1 MNYRRKLIVKQS
13 LSVFIGLFIGI
24 CALALTLFMGPQNTA
39 QNFIVEQNL
48 GVEYRD
54 SWNHNHAKAIG
65 VSKVFGVPIWE
76 NSQGLGSRM
85 PNLIT
90 QPTQSPIIF
99 LGEKLPVEYV
109 VILRNLLALLS
120 ALVVLNLAVL
130 SWSDRQIY
138 LRLIFMDIA
147 ILGPYFLFT
156 IQNDWFVIADQY
168 LGGCLIVAG
177 FLHVSWYQ
185 AQTGNNETRYPSVVL
200 FAFVFGFSNLLVG
213 QVIFFQVVIIAVI
226 SFSF

>member
-1 MNYRRKLIVKQS
+1 
-13 LSVFIGLFIGI
+13 
-24 CALALTLFMGPQNTA
+24 
-39 QNFIVEQNL
+39 
-48 GVEYRD
+48 
-54 SWNHNHAKAIG
+54 
-65 VSKVFGVPIWE
+65 
-76 NSQGLGSRM
+76 M

-185 AQTGNNETRYPSVVL
+185 ARTGNNETQYPSVVL